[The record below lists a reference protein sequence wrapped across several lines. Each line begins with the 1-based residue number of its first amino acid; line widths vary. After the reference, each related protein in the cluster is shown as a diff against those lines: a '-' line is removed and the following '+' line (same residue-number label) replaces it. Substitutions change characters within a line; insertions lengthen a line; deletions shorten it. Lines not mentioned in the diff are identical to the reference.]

1 MKQRIS
7 KYVRDGA
14 KVSYKY
20 KKSLAQI
27 EKRKRQK
34 EDMYTQRSLSLREQM
49 RSKMSLIITEA
60 SKGKVPR
67 LKTQGAGDIFC
78 QILENERDSTVT
90 RNNEQKYTSSR
101 KRNSKTVL
109 STNKL
114 EVKEADE
121 GVPKIEVV
129 PSRQKI
135 RQQFANFQSSS
146 IVGSREQA
154 KKMQFLQQIERLK
167 KRKQSN
173 HLPKTQK

>member
-1 MKQRIS
+1 MKERIS

-27 EKRKRQK
+27 EKRKRQN

-60 SKGKVPR
+60 SKAKVPR
-67 LKTQGAGDIFC
+67 LKTEGAGDIFC
-78 QILENERDSTVT
+78 QILENEKDSIKRVK
-90 RNNEQKYTSSR
+90 EQEYTSSR

-114 EVKEADE
+114 EVK
-121 GVPKIEVV
+121 
-129 PSRQKI
+129 
-135 RQQFANFQSSS
+135 
-146 IVGSREQA
+146 
-154 KKMQFLQQIERLK
+154 
-167 KRKQSN
+167 
-173 HLPKTQK
+173 